1 MGRVTE
7 QALLGAGIRTV
18 GDLQDYGGDLR
29 ALVGS
34 FGPKL
39 KQSALGEDD
48 RPLSSRRMNVQRE
61 TLNFQ
66 RSTSDH
72 QPSAIDHQPTGP

>member
-1 MGRVTE
+1 MRYGVGRVTE

-18 GDLQDYGGDLR
+18 GDVQDYGGDLR

-39 KQSALGEDD
+39 KQTRRLVWLHGSSANTA
-48 RPLSSRRMNVQRE
+48 SR
-61 TLNFQ
+61 
-66 RSTSDH
+66 S
-72 QPSAIDHQPTGP
+72 